1 MMTLLMPYVAEET
14 AYRREQLMRAWG
26 RRSTVRTPRH
36 GRGAGTGGRGATAPV
51 APAAA
56 RRTALP
62 AR

>member
-1 MMTLLMPYVAEET
+1 MMTMLMPYVAEET

-26 RRSTVRTPRH
+26 HRATVPAPRH
-36 GRGAGTGGRGATAPV
+36 GRRGGPRGRGAVAP
-51 APAAA
+51 ATPAAA